1 MTSKDEDTTLPVKP
15 THDALF
21 RAIIDDK
28 DRAAALLRDYLP
40 ERVSAQMADTP
51 PKRVAGSFVDE
62 DAHLKHSDGLF
73 EITLKGGRPALAYV
87 LLEHKSVSEPA
98 TPLQI
103 LGYML
108 RIWLRYGDG
117 QAARLRALPVIVPLV
132 FYHGSHSWNVP
143 RVFGEMFDAG
153 EDMARYVPSFTYEV
167 HDLGNIPMEELSHN
181 PHVMAGLA
189 VLKFVKHR
197 SDMTREHL
205 EEILRRLPF
214 GTNFAGIVLRYF
226 VARYEWTQPDMEA
239 VLDGIDDEGGKA
251 LMGTLAETWKKEGE
265 AKGLAAGEA
274 LGREKGLAAGEAL
287 GHEKGLA
294 EGEAKGL
301 AEGEA
306 KGEAKLLM
314 HLLVKRFGPLPEPVI
329 AQIAAGSIDDLDR
342 WVDRVLDAADLAA
355 VFGERRDH

>member
-1 MTSKDEDTTLPVKP
+1 MTSEDEDTTLPVKP

-40 ERVSAQMADTP
+40 ERISAQMADTP
-51 PKRVAGSFVDE
+51 PKRVAGSFIDE

-153 EDMARYVPSFTYEV
+153 GDMARYVPSFTYEV
-167 HDLGNIPMEELSHN
+167 HDLGNIPMEELSHD
-181 PHVMAGLA
+181 PDVMAGLA

-197 SDMTREHL
+197 SDMTHEHL
-205 EEILRRLPF
+205 EEILRPLSF
-214 GTNFAGIVLRYF
+214 KTNFAGIVLRYF
-226 VARYEWTQPDMEA
+226 VARYEWTQLDMEA
-239 VLDGIDDEGGKA
+239 ALDGIDDEGGKA

-265 AKGLAAGEA
+265 ARGEARGEAKGLAAGEA
-274 LGREKGLAAGEAL
+274 LGREKGLA
-287 GHEKGLA
+287 
-294 EGEAKGL
+294 EGEAR
-301 AEGEA
+301 
-306 KGEAKLLM
+306 GEAKLLM